1 LTAPRLHFTLCRAA
15 EPRGHRKAADRAHR
29 PGGAHGTVS
38 KKRKTGMS
46 NSRVE
51 ERFDSLVS
59 QVHDWVE
66 SAVALDEGHFP
77 SEMLSDL
84 RDLIEEL
91 KSFLEDEESTTD
103 YKRGDVLEIFVTPEM
118 AEVMHRFPKVRRL
131 LESAWGSTL
140 TDQIEEE
147 AMGFESDSDDDDD

>member
-1 LTAPRLHFTLCRAA
+1 
-15 EPRGHRKAADRAHR
+15 
-29 PGGAHGTVS
+29 
-38 KKRKTGMS
+38 MS
-46 NSRVE
+46 DSRVE
-51 ERFDSLVS
+51 QKFDDLVS

-77 SEMLSDL
+77 SELLSDL

-91 KSFLEDEESTTD
+91 KAFLEDDETNAYS
-103 YKRGDVLEIFVTPEM
+103 RNDVLETFVTPEM
-118 AEVMHRFPKVRRL
+118 GEVMGRFPKVRRL

-147 AMGFESDSDDDDD
+147 SLGFESPEDDDED